1 MKKTVKQVLIDLKQ
15 GNSKVYNTLK
25 NNEFYLLSKI

>member
-1 MKKTVKQVLIDLKQ
+1 MKKTVKQVLTGLKQ
-15 GNSKVYNTLK
+15 GNPEVYNTLK